1 MFMDEA
7 RFGRINRPVA
17 CWAPTGMRP
26 VVDCQMVREYTY
38 AYGAVCP
45 ADGCLVSLI
54 LPTMQTEC
62 FELFT
67 IEVGARHPDE
77 LVILVCDGAASHTTT
92 TLRLPENV
100 RILTLPP
107 YSPEL
112 NPTEQLWDLIR
123 ERWFSNTTHPSLDA
137 VEDHLAQAL
146 RQLEH
151 EPGTIASL
159 THRAWI
165 TTPNMTAN

>member
-1 MFMDEA
+1 M
-7 RFGRINRPVA
+7 
-17 CWAPTGMRP
+17 
-26 VVDCQMVREYTY
+26 
-38 AYGAVCP
+38 
-45 ADGCLVSLI
+45 
-54 LPTMQTEC
+54 
-62 FELFT
+62 
-67 IEVGARHPDE
+67 
-77 LVILVCDGAASHTTT
+77 VCDGAASHTTT

>member
-26 VVDCQMVREYTY
+26 VVDCQMVREYIY

-67 IEVGARHPDE
+67 AEIGARHPDE
-77 LVILVCDGAASHTTT
+77 LVVLVCDGAASHTTT
-92 TLRLPENV
+92 TLGLPENV

-123 ERWFSNTTHPSLDA
+123 ERWFSNTTHHSLDA

-151 EPGTIASL
+151 EPATIASL

-165 TTPNMTAN
+165 TTPTMTAN

>member
-67 IEVGARHPDE
+67 AEIGARTRHDRVAHPPRLD
-77 LVILVCDGAASHTTT
+77 HTTQHDRK
-92 TLRLPENV
+92 LV
-100 RILTLPP
+100 
-107 YSPEL
+107 
-112 NPTEQLWDLIR
+112 
-123 ERWFSNTTHPSLDA
+123 
-137 VEDHLAQAL
+137 
-146 RQLEH
+146 
-151 EPGTIASL
+151 
-159 THRAWI
+159 
-165 TTPNMTAN
+165 